1 LWTCSII
8 RELGADFKDREFQNM
23 CQFVIPLIIFSLSVP
38 LYYLTAFLSLP
49 LEHILPWQFI
59 SLHILFDMQEAYIY
73 YMLMA

>member
-1 LWTCSII
+1 MEPYHPALQITRWGSPHFPTF
-8 RELGADFKDREFQNM
+8 A
-23 CQFVIPLIIFSLSVP
+23 
-38 LYYLTAFLSLP
+38 